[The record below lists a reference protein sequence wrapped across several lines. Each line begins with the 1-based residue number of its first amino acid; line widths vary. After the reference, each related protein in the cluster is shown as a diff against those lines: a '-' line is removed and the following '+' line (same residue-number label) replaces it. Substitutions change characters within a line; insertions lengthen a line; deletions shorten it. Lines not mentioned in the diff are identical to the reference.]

1 MSTPI
6 RRTLIAAATA
16 VLAVAAAL
24 GAYLL
29 PHHAHRPAHPVLSES
44 RAQELTDGY
53 RRDTVARI
61 PGLRYSASF
70 RTFVACPAEPGR
82 YTLSSR
88 YDLVPDAGSVVA
100 FTVLRGYWRHLGYR
114 IVNNTPGQNSQL
126 LVENPADGFRIGV
139 SQRATRFIRLAISS
153 PCLLP
158 AAPPVPL
165 VLSEDLATAREA
177 YQRYV
182 AGQLT
187 QLAGDIATLRTA
199 VGSGDP
205 ARARAGWLTAQ
216 LCWEHVGAAYGS
228 FGDSADAI
236 DGLPQGLPGGTA
248 DPDFTG
254 LHRVEYGL
262 WHGEPAGRLLPVLDR
277 LAADVTELRDALPEA
292 TPPPTDLPLRAHEV
306 LEDAQRDHL
315 TGLTDFG
322 GGAGLAETSADVDA
336 TAALLD
342 VLAPMIDARRP
353 DLLPAARA
361 GLDTLRRA
369 LLTARTGATW
379 AVPAALDPARRQHID
394 AALGGVLETLAAV
407 PGLLEVAGS

>member
-1 MSTPI
+1 M
-6 RRTLIAAATA
+6 IAAATA
-16 VLAVAAAL
+16 ILAVAAAL
-24 GAYLL
+24 GACLL
-29 PHHAHRPAHPVLSES
+29 PHNAARQPRPILDER

-61 PGLRYSASF
+61 PGLRYSGSF
-70 RTFVACPAEPGR
+70 RTFVACPAEPGQ
-82 YTLSSR
+82 YALSSR
-88 YDLVPDAGSVVA
+88 YDLMPDSGSAVA
-100 FTVLRGYWRHLGYR
+100 FTALRGYWRHLGYR
-114 IVNNTPGQNSQL
+114 IVNDTPGQNSQL
-126 LVENPADGFRIGV
+126 LVENPSDGFRISV
-139 SQRATRFIRLAISS
+139 SQRTARYLRLAISS
-153 PCLLP
+153 PCLVP

-165 VLSEDLATAREA
+165 VLSQDLATAREA

-187 QLAGDIATLRTA
+187 QLAGDVATLRTA
-199 VGSGDP
+199 VGDGDP
-205 ARARAGWLTAQ
+205 ARGRIAWLTAQ

-228 FGDSADAI
+228 FGEDADAI

-262 WHGEPAGRLLPVLDR
+262 WHGEPAERLLPVVDR
-277 LAADVTELRDALPEA
+277 LAADVARLRTTLPQV
-292 TPPPTDLPLRAHEV
+292 TPAPGDLPLRAHEI

-342 VLAPMIDARRP
+342 VLAPLIDARRP
-353 DLLPAARA
+353 ALLPAART
-361 GLDTLRRA
+361 GLDTLRQA
-369 LLTARTGATW
+369 LSTARTGVTW
-379 AVPAALDPARRQHID
+379 AAPSAVSPAQRRRID

>member
-1 MSTPI
+1 M
-6 RRTLIAAATA
+6 IAAATA
-16 VLAVAAAL
+16 ILAVAAAL
-24 GAYLL
+24 GTYLVS
-29 PHHAHRPAHPVLSES
+29 HHASPHPHPVLDQR

-53 RRDTVARI
+53 RRDTVARM
-61 PGLRYSASF
+61 PVGLRYTGTF
-70 RTFVACPAEPGR
+70 RSFVACPGAPGT

-88 YDLVPDAGSVVA
+88 YDLMPDAGSAVA
-100 FTVLRGYWRHLGYR
+100 FTALRGYWRHLGYR
-114 IVNNTPGQNSQL
+114 IVNDAPGQNSQL
-126 LVENPADGFRIGV
+126 LAENPDDGFRIGV
-139 SQRATRFIRLAISS
+139 SQRTAEYIRLAISS
-153 PCLLP
+153 PCLVP

-165 VLSEDLATAREA
+165 VLSQDLATAREA

-187 QLAGDIATLRTA
+187 QLAAEVATLRTA
-199 VGSGDP
+199 LGSGDP
-205 ARARAGWLTAQ
+205 ARGRTAWLTAQ

-228 FGDSADAI
+228 FGDLADAI

-248 DPDFTG
+248 DADFTG

-262 WHGEPAGRLLPVLDR
+262 WHGERVERLLPVVDR
-277 LAADVTELRDALPEA
+277 LAADVAALRTTLPQV
-292 TPPPTDLPLRAHEV
+292 TPAPADLPLRAHEI

-353 DLLPAARA
+353 ALLPAARA
-361 GLDTLRRA
+361 DLDTLRQA
-369 LLTARTGATW
+369 LLTARTGTTW
-379 AVPAALDPARRQHID
+379 AAPTAVSPAQRRGID
-394 AALGGVLETLAAV
+394 AALGGALETLAAV